1 MHGYQGQGNKKGGE
15 PGKSASTF
23 RIAHPARKVKGTM
36 TDAKF
41 RELLSACSEIATAFP
56 EGVVFIGGMAVYL
69 HAVNSTGTEGL
80 AGFTEDASFYISLA
94 DLADLRDDEVVVPI
108 RPLSKH
114 RMVKGAFGFDIYT
127 ERLASLA
134 VPYEAVLAYSQVF
147 GEFRVS
153 SLEHLL
159 VLKLEAFRAQH
170 DDAMRAEHAKDV
182 LRIAALAKH
191 RSRGFRAGLVA
202 PFFRGE
208 YANVL
213 DAIRDGPYGAALA
226 RGDAVRSKELHGPL
240 DWLADALKSGLT
252 NLTQRRK
259 RR

>member
-1 MHGYQGQGNKKGGE
+1 
-15 PGKSASTF
+15 
-23 RIAHPARKVKGTM
+23 M
-36 TDAKF
+36 TDAEF
-41 RELLSACSEIATAFP
+41 QELLSACSEIATAFP

-69 HAVNSTGTEGL
+69 HAVNTTGTEEL
-80 AGFTEDASFYISLA
+80 AGFTEEASLYISL
-94 DLADLRDDEVVVPI
+94 

-114 RMVKGAFGFDIYT
+114 QMVKSGFEFDIYT

-170 DDAMRAEHAKDV
+170 DGAMRAEHAKDV
-182 LRIAALAKH
+182 LRIAVVAKH
-191 RSRGFRAGLVA
+191 RPRGFRAGLVA

-208 YANVL
+208 YADVL
-213 DAIRDGPYGAALA
+213 DAIRDGPYAPALA
-226 RGDAVRSKELHGPL
+226 RGDAVRSKELHGLL
-240 DWLADALKSGLT
+240 DWLADALKSGLA
-252 NLTQRRK
+252 NPTQRRK